1 MAALQ
6 RGGIVG
12 RWVEGACLASWQ
24 WSPDGLVSLSRKNQ
38 QSVPKGRTPA
48 NTLARLMKQT
58 KNKKGFLQGEG
69 GGGGTMMSRVAAS
82 SEFRAGVLSFG
93 CVLAALV
100 ERATGN
106 GYRKIRKNP
115 TPPVGRLGR
124 SRATRA
130 CLSYTLF
137 FCFVF
142 GSGITRSQQLG
153 PLGGKC
159 DAHCSILIRE
169 SEGFSCSGQ

>member
-1 MAALQ
+1 M
-6 RGGIVG
+6 GGGWREPAWQVG
-12 RWVEGACLASWQ
+12 SGPLMDSCRSQE
-24 WSPDGLVSLSRKNQ
+24 
-38 QSVPKGRTPA
+38 RTSNRFQKVDPPQ
-48 NTLARLMKQT
+48 THWLLMKQT

-124 SRATRA
+124 SRA
-130 CLSYTLF
+130 CLSYTQAF
-137 FCFVF
+137 FFVLCL
-142 GSGITRSQQLG
+142 GLVLLARS
-153 PLGGKC
+153 
-159 DAHCSILIRE
+159 S
-169 SEGFSCSGQ
+169 

>member
-12 RWVEGACLASWQ
+12 RWGGGSLLGKLAVASRSPAGGSWTCRSQ
-24 WSPDGLVSLSRKNQ
+24 E
-38 QSVPKGRTPA
+38 RTSNRFQKVDPPQ
-48 NTLARLMKQT
+48 THWLLMKQT

-93 CVLAALV
+93 CVLAL

-106 GYRKIRKNP
+106 GYRKIRSKESH
-115 TPPVGRLGR
+115 PPC
-124 SRATRA
+124 RATRA
-130 CLSYTLF
+130 CLSYTQAF
-137 FCFVF
+137 FFVLCL
-142 GSGITRSQQLG
+142 GLVLLARS
-153 PLGGKC
+153 
-159 DAHCSILIRE
+159 S
-169 SEGFSCSGQ
+169 